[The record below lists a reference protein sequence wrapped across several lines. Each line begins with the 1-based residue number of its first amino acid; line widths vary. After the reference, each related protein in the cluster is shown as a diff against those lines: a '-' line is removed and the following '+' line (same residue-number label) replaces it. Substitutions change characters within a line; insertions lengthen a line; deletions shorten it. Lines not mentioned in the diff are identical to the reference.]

1 MFGVRVMKRPLDSSK
16 MGFTLSNNMLAEGT
30 VSSDYYLSFFTT
42 NDNLRNKPLKVTV
55 YLTLNNP
62 L

>member
-30 VSSDYYLSFFTT
+30 VSSDYYLSIYTT
-42 NDNLRNKPLKVTV
+42 NDNLRNKPLKVS
-55 YLTLNNP
+55 
-62 L
+62 